1 MRAAIFEEHGGP
13 ERVHVGTVPT
23 PEPGPG
29 QVRIAVRAAALNHLD
44 LFVRRGLPIDITLP
58 HIGGSDIG
66 GLIDAVGPGVSAVA
80 TGQRVIVN
88 PSVSCGACECCRAGE
103 DPLCP
108 DYRIIGEHLPGG
120 FAEYVVVPAANVM
133 AVPDGFDLETAAA
146 APLTFLT
153 AWRALVTRG
162 RLRAGERVLITGAS
176 GGVST
181 AAVQIARHLGAEVHA
196 ITTAEHLERVRA
208 LGAHHVWDRGQP
220 DHRKQ
225 LWEATGRNGFPLIL
239 DSVGQA
245 TWHENIRALA
255 RAGRLVVYGATSGP
269 RAVTDLRYLFW
280 KQVDVL
286 GTTMSNRREFAAV
299 MELVFRGVFRPVIDS
314 VYPLEQA
321 GAAQERLEAGRQFG
335 KILLRP

>member
-13 ERVHVGTVPT
+13 EVVHVGAVPT

-29 QVRIAVRAAALNHLD
+29 EVRVAVAVAALNHLD
-44 LFVRRGLPIDITLP
+44 LFVRRGLPIDIPLP
-58 HIGGSDIG
+58 HIGGSDIAG
-66 GLIDAVGPGVSAVA
+66 VVDAAGPGVDAVA
-80 TGQRVIVN
+80 PGLRVVVN
-88 PSVSCGACECCRAGE
+88 PSVSCGRCAWCEAGE
-103 DPLCP
+103 EPLC
-108 DYRIIGEHLPGG
+108 DEYRIIGEHLPGG
-120 FAEYVVVPAANVM
+120 FAEFVVVPAANLLE
-133 AVPDGFDLETAAA
+133 VPAGFDLVTAAA

-196 ITTAEHLERVRA
+196 ITTGENIDRVRA
-208 LGAHHVWDRGQP
+208 LGAHHVWDRERP
-220 DHRKQ
+220 EHRKQ
-225 LWEATGRNGFPLIL
+225 MWEATERRGFPLIL

-280 KQVDVL
+280 KQVDIL
-286 GTTMSNRREFAAV
+286 GSTMSNRREFEAV
-299 MELVFRGVFRPVIDS
+299 MDLVFRGVLAPVIDS
-314 VYPLEQA
+314 VYAMEDVR
-321 GAAQERLEAGRQFG
+321 AAQERLEAGSQFG